1 VIPQALGMEVQMKTG
16 VGPVFPDPL
25 VQPSDLDKLD
35 SNVDVRTK
43 LSYVYEAITLTR
55 HKLEG
60 KVPLI
65 GFSGA
70 PYTLMGYMI
79 EGGGSKTMSKAKK
92 WLYCEPE
99 ASHKL
104 LKLLTK
110 VTIAY
115 LIEQV
120 GVVSKFCN
128 LIDIIHIGRIL
139 TSVWFSNILS
149 PFN

>member
-1 VIPQALGMEVQMKTG
+1 MKTG
-16 VGPVFPDPL
+16 VGPVFPEPL
-25 VQPSDLDKLD
+25 VTPADLDKLD
-35 SNVDVRTK
+35 ANVDVSTK
-43 LSYVYEAITLTR
+43 LKYVYEAITLTR
-55 HKLEG
+55 QKLEG

-92 WLYCEPE
+92 WLYTQPE

-110 VTIAY
+110 VIIAY

-120 GVVSKFCN
+120 HCTNIQVFCIAEFCDLFVLIVV
-128 LIDIIHIGRIL
+128 
-139 TSVWFSNILS
+139 
-149 PFN
+149 P

>member
-1 VIPQALGMEVQMKTG
+1 MKAG
-16 VGPVFPDPL
+16 VGPVFPEPL
-25 VQPSDLDKLD
+25 VTPSDLAKLD
-35 SNVDVRTK
+35 SSVDVRTR

-92 WLYCEPE
+92 WLYREPE
-99 ASHKL
+99 SSHKL

-110 VTIAY
+110 VIIDY

-120 GVVSKFCN
+120 TTIM
-128 LIDIIHIGRIL
+128 LIIDFLQSIRIEIAQ
-139 TSVWFSNILS
+139 FK
-149 PFN
+149 